1 MYFRKNVQMK
11 LFMILLG
18 SKPIGRNTEQHD
30 VFFGI
35 GKTIKELVPA
45 MIESWPEA
53 KGKIH
58 IDAWRE
64 VKTVNQFAIRISERQ
79 QLPIDANETGQKLF
93 FINLGGYKEN
103 EFEEYHYKML
113 VAGENKSVAIKSA
126 METAFYKHTGFKG
139 ASTHVDDKYGVD
151 IDDVYEIEDILPSKI
166 KEKYKITLMPV
177 GNGVEDE
184 LNIGYFK
191 LDKL

>member
-1 MYFRKNVQMK
+1 
-11 LFMILLG
+11 MILLG

-35 GKTIKELVPA
+35 AETIKDLIPA

-64 VKTVNQFAIRISERQ
+64 VRNVNQFAIQISERK
-79 QLPIDANETGQKLF
+79 QLPIDAQESKQRLF
-93 FINLGGYKEN
+93 FINLGGYKQN

-113 VAGENKSVAIKSA
+113 AAGENKSIAIKSA
-126 METAFYKHTGFKG
+126 MRTAFYKHTGFKG
-139 ASTHVDDKYGVD
+139 ASSHVDDKYGVD
-151 IDDVYEIEDILPSKI
+151 IDDVYEIEDILPSNI
-166 KEKYKITLMPV
+166 KAKYKITLTPV
-177 GNGVEDE
+177 DNSGEDE

-191 LDKL
+191 LEKL

>member
-1 MYFRKNVQMK
+1 MK

-35 GKTIKELVPA
+35 GETIKDLVPA

-53 KGKIH
+53 NGKIH

-64 VKTVNQFAIRISERQ
+64 VKNVDQFAIRISARKQ
-79 QLPIDANETGQKLF
+79 APIDANESKKQLF
-93 FINLGGYKEN
+93 FINLGGYKQH

-126 METAFYKHTGFKG
+126 MATAFYKHTGFKG
-139 ASTHVDDKYGVD
+139 ASSHVDDKYGVD
-151 IDDVYEIEDILPSKI
+151 IDEVYEIDDILTSSI
-166 KEKYKITLMPV
+166 KEKYRITLTPV
-177 GNGVEDE
+177 DNDVEDE